1 VFRACITHGVLFT
14 AMAAGYAPGAFLA
27 ESGPTGGSV
36 IDEAAA
42 VAPPLGGA
50 KRTSYVLVEVA
61 AAACVPLDPGG
72 ERIHGAITHAGS
84 SKSPAY

>member
-1 VFRACITHGVLFT
+1 
-14 AMAAGYAPGAFLA
+14 MAAGYTPGAFLA
-27 ESGPTGGSV
+27 ESGPTGGNV

-42 VAPPLGGA
+42 VAPPSGGA
-50 KRTSYVLVEVA
+50 KRTSYVLVEVLVEVA

-84 SKSPAY
+84 SKAPAY